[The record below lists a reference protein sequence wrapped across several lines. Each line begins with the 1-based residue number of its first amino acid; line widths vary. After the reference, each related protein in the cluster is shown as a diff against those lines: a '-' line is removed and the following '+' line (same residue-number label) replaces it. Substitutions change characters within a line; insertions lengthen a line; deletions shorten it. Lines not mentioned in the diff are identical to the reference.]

1 MNQQRKEAGFTLVEI
16 MVAIS
21 FFSLVIIGVAQ
32 AIVTGQQ
39 HSRAIGENAL
49 IMAQCEEILR
59 QMEEMSIADVANED
73 GTTFNI
79 GGVPGTGTV
88 SVTNPYLGSD
98 DIAHV
103 VLRWDGI
110 VILERA
116 FGEAAAIPLG
126 Q

>member
-1 MNQQRKEAGFTLVEI
+1 MSEQKNEAGFTLVEI
-16 MVAIS
+16 MVAMA

-32 AIVTGQQ
+32 AIITGQQ
-39 HSRAIGENAL
+39 HSRAVEENAL
-49 IMAQCEEILR
+49 ILARCEDIMR
-59 QMEEMSIADVANED
+59 QMEEMSITDIANEN
-73 GTTFNI
+73 GTSFNI
-79 GGVPGTGTV
+79 GGVPGSGTV

-103 VLRWDGI
+103 VLTWDGI

-116 FGEAAAIPLG
+116 FGEAAAIPLN

>member
-1 MNQQRKEAGFTLVEI
+1 MNRRKSEAGFTLVEI
-16 MVAIS
+16 MVAMA

-49 IMAQCEEILR
+49 IMAQCEEIMR
-59 QMEEMSIADVANED
+59 QMEEMSIGDVANED
-73 GTTFNI
+73 GTAFQI
-79 GGVPGTGTV
+79 GGVPGSGTV
-88 SVTNPYLGSD
+88 SVTNPYLGSN

-103 VLRWDGI
+103 VLRWDGL
-110 VILERA
+110 VVLERA

>member
-1 MNQQRKEAGFTLVEI
+1 MKARENETGFTLVEI
-16 MVAIS
+16 MVAMA
-21 FFSLVIIGVAQ
+21 FFSLVIVGVAQ
-32 AIVTGQQ
+32 AIITGQQ
-39 HSRAIGENAL
+39 HSQIIEENAL
-49 IMAQCEEILR
+49 ILARCEDIMY
-59 QMEEMSIADVANED
+59 QMESMSITDIAGEN
-73 GTTFNI
+73 GTTFSV

-103 VLRWDGI
+103 VLRWDNL